1 MTEADPCPI
10 SVRGSSK
17 HTVTVHNQRP
27 NSIYQVEVV
36 VRSAFG
42 NVNVTFQHTQAVV
55 PSLKKH
61 QPFTTM
67 KAIAGSEG
75 NNDEITT
82 TVEYFDATQRA
93 SGNSFSGQKESVN
106 LAYLMNIDP

>member
-1 MTEADPCPI
+1 MAEGDPCPI
-10 SVRGSSK
+10 SVRGSSR
-17 HTVTVHNQRP
+17 HDVTVHNQRP

-61 QPFTTM
+61 QPFATM
-67 KAIAGSEG
+67 TAQPGSEG

-82 TVEYFDATQRA
+82 TVEFYDATQRA

-106 LAYLMNIDP
+106 LAYLININP